1 MTANADSKTSDK
13 IVYFGVIN
21 INENTKTVGAIDVW
35 RSVTTKNIFCEEK
48 RLGVLDISDQIGMPT
63 IDGNKKWAVAISREK
78 TGKNRWKL
86 IKLIEQGKFK
96 FTDSDDKTYDV
107 DVKDYKIIDND
118 WWSFLVESNV
128 NRNIDVNKETIQN
141 DV

>member
-1 MTANADSKTSDK
+1 MTANIDSRTSDK

-35 RSVTTKNIFCEEK
+35 RSVTTKDIFCEEK

-63 IDGNKKWAVAISREK
+63 IDGNKKWAVAISRKK

-96 FTDSDDKTYDV
+96 FTDPDDKTYDV

-128 NRNIDVNKETIQN
+128 NRNIDVNKETN
-141 DV
+141 AK

>member
-63 IDGNKKWAVAISREK
+63 IDGNKKWAVAISRKK

-96 FTDSDDKTYDV
+96 FTDPDDKTYDV

-128 NRNIDVNKETIQN
+128 NRNIDVNKETN
-141 DV
+141 AK